1 MVSDNDLGVPEAGL
15 HRQPATTPLK
25 ACEVF
30 RRATFKVLESADGR
44 HGNIWFVTVTLT
56 REERNQPCTEVTV
69 EGFPDVYQ
77 KFRKPADWDP
87 TTEELRQLALSAL
100 EKAIDK
106 ARQSSGLTD
115 K

>member
-15 HRQPATTPLK
+15 HRQPAATPLK
-25 ACEVF
+25 ASEVF
-30 RRATFKVLESADGR
+30 RKATFKVLESADGR

-77 KFRKPADWDP
+77 KFRKPVDWDP
-87 TTEELRQLALSAL
+87 TTEELRQFVVDGLAEAI
-100 EKAIDK
+100 EKARANPD
-106 ARQSSGLTD
+106 
-115 K
+115 

>member
-44 HGNIWFVTVTLT
+44 HGNIWFVTVTLN
-56 REERNQPCTEVTV
+56 REDRKATDTAVTI
-69 EGFPDVYQ
+69 EGFPDIYE
-77 KFRKPADWDP
+77 KLKKPLDRNP
-87 TTEELRQLALSAL
+87 TTDELRELAVSAL
-100 EKAIDK
+100 AKAH
-106 ARQSSGLTD
+106 R
-115 K
+115 